1 MTNTPAT
8 NTDYLIRGS
17 DYLKAAPDFELIGRN
32 DELEGLTKVLMRKRA
47 NNVLVVGPGGVG
59 ASAICMGLQA
69 RKEQPDA
76 PYDLVSKRF
85 FWLDTDGLFASGNT
99 TQINEAFQRT
109 LKTLSRSPDTVLVID
124 DMKDFIE
131 GARNNGCSNL
141 INALM
146 REIKQKK
153 FQAIFEAGDD
163 DLEVVLKCHSDMQ
176 EFYTLLDIDQPDS
189 DSLKLIVGSTS
200 KRLENHHKIKISEAA
215 QLTAIE
221 LTNKYRTR
229 DLGLSRAQPERSLT
243 LLDRALSTYRLK
255 AHERDPRLE
264 ALEARLTS
272 VVHTLA
278 NPNYSPERGGKTKE
292 ELETLKASLET
303 DIREVDGEWEERQ
316 GKIKALYKDMRKAE
330 EKIRDLEDEMDAQL
344 RKEEEQRQRLLAQKE
359 ASGEDL
365 APVQTRQSK
374 LSMLSAQM
382 EQGNFGSDAVI
393 AIKDKI
399 ARYRGLAEENKRAFE
414 EMTAG
419 LNEGLELTTEHV
431 LAEFS
436 AISGVPVD
444 KLTQNE
450 KAKLRNLE
458 GNLGNRV
465 WGQEEAVHKLADE
478 VLIAKAGLQDPDK
491 PQGAFLYLGPSGV
504 GKTELAKA
512 LAAELLDDE
521 KALLR
526 FDMSEYQEKHA
537 LAKLIGAPPGY
548 EGYEA
553 GGILTNEMR
562 RNPRRIILFDE
573 IEKAHPD
580 IFLVFLQILDD
591 ARLTDN
597 RGLTVSFRDSI
608 IIMTSNTGK
617 EHFVNPNLSFDEAKE
632 NAIGELDQKLPPEL
646 LNRFNGRQNIVCFD
660 KLSLP
665 IIEKIAARDLSKLNK
680 MVQSNRPGLQVGMG
694 AEDIAAMCK
703 DHYEPVQGARGIVGY
718 IKSMIK
724 PAIARTLL
732 FDDSA
737 EGKIQVDYDANAK
750 KVTVH
755 PVNKEE
761 AGDKPKL
768 TEPVSASQA
777 ANRQFAPVS

>member
-1 MTNTPAT
+1 MTNTPANT
-8 NTDYLIRGS
+8 TDYLIRGS
-17 DYLKAAPDFELIGRN
+17 DYLKNAPDFELIGR
-32 DELEGLTKVLMRKRA
+32 DQDLERMTKVLMRKRA
-47 NNVLVVGPGGVG
+47 NNILIVGPGGVG
-59 ASAICMGLQA
+59 ASAICMGLQTS
-69 RKEQPDA
+69 KDKPDA
-76 PYDLVSKRF
+76 SYDIVSKRF

-99 TQINEAFQRT
+99 AQINEAFQRT
-109 LKTLSRSPDTVLVID
+109 LKTLSRAPETVLVID
-124 DMKDFIE
+124 DMRDFIE

-176 EFYTLLDIDQPDS
+176 EFYTLLDIDQPDPAA
-189 DSLKLIVGSTS
+189 LKLIVESTA
-200 KRLENHHKIKISEAA
+200 KRLESHHRIRISEEAR
-215 QLTAIE
+215 LTAID

-229 DLGLSRAQPERSLT
+229 DLGLSRAQPERSVT
-243 LLDRALSTYRLK
+243 LLDRALATYRLK
-255 AHERDPRLE
+255 AHERDPRLGE
-264 ALEARLTS
+264 LETRLAS

-278 NPNYSPERGGKTKE
+278 DPNYSAERGGKTRE
-292 ELETLKASLET
+292 ELEALKVSLET
-303 DIREVDGEWEERQ
+303 DVREIGDEWKERQ

-330 EKIRDLEDEMDAQL
+330 EKIRELEDEMDAQL
-344 RKEEEQRQRLLAQKE
+344 RKEEEQRNRLIAQKE
-359 ASGEDL
+359 ANGEDL
-365 APVQTRQSK
+365 APAQNAQSK
-374 LSMLSAQM
+374 LGMLSAQM
-382 EQGNFGSDAVI
+382 EQGNFGSDAVN
-393 AIKDKI
+393 AIKEKI
-399 ARYRGLAEENKRAFE
+399 ARYRGLADENKATFE
-414 EMTAG
+414 ALTAD
-419 LNEGLELTTEHV
+419 LNEGLELTAEHV

-458 GNLGNRV
+458 ANLGNRV
-465 WGQEEAVHKLADE
+465 WGQEEAVAKLADE

-632 NAIGELDQKLPPEL
+632 NAISELDTKLPPEL

-665 IIEKIAARDLSKLNK
+665 IIEKIAARDVGKLNK
-680 MVQSNRPGLQVGMG
+680 MVQASRPGLQVEMK

-737 EGKIQVDYDANAK
+737 EGKMQVDYDAAAK

-755 PVNKEE
+755 PAAEAKEE
-761 AGDKPKL
+761 PKL
-768 TEPVSASQA
+768 TEPGTASQA
-777 ANRQFAPVS
+777 ANKQFAPAS